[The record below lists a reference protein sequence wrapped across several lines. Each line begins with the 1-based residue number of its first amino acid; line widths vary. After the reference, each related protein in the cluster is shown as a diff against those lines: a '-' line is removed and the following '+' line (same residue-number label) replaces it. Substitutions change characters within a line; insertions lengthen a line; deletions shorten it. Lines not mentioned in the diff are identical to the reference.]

1 MGTKMAPSFVNI
13 FMSDLEER
21 FPLTQPKTPLIWK
34 RYIDYIIIYD
44 MDTQQRWTPNLRA
57 ADTSA
62 AQTRTQALASQVTQ
76 VFFTSK
82 TKDLTKD

>member
-44 MDTQQRWTPNLRA
+44 MDTQQR
-57 ADTSA
+57 
-62 AQTRTQALASQVTQ
+62 
-76 VFFTSK
+76 
-82 TKDLTKD
+82 